1 MPSTEQQA
9 MLMESQD
16 GTSYVTYGSETRASK
31 SRSGLILGICAI
43 GVAAVA
49 LGLAASA
56 HVTSANVASQDT
68 QLQTVVQTQAAQQT
82 TAQKSQFKS
91 QFAGM
96 MLMNQPACRQTHQGY
111 VACLDLVNTA
121 SQLITDLTDPDV
133 SIDQVLDNIRNET
146 YNIGSAVAFATMQ
159 NDRVEAMAPRLAEA
173 LDDPS
178 NRLTVNGVADLSKC
192 DYVWRGVACLTLI
205 ESVHT
210 ASCEK
215 ENATKPCYRKMVP
228 IIHILDEATEVDEFG
243 NVRRRGAMQVVGA
256 VAGGIA
262 GAAGGAAAGIAVG
275 TAVPGVGNIVGGVVG
290 GVAGGVTGAMN
301 GWNTGSN
308 MQSWK

>member
-1 MPSTEQQA
+1 
-9 MLMESQD
+9 MESQD
-16 GTSYVTYGSETRASK
+16 GTNYVAYGAESRSNK
-31 SRSGLILGICAI
+31 SRSGLILGVCAI

-49 LGLAASA
+49 LALAASA
-56 HVTSANVASQDT
+56 HVTSSNVAAQDT
-68 QLQTVVQTQAAQQT
+68 QLQTVVQTQATQQT

-121 SQLITDLTDPDV
+121 SQLITDLTDPEISV
-133 SIDQVLDNIRNET
+133 EQVLDNIRNET
-146 YNIGSAVAFATMQ
+146 YNVGSAVAFATMR

-173 LDDPS
+173 LEDPT
-178 NRLTVNGVADLSKC
+178 NRLSVNGIADLDKC
-192 DYVWRGVACLTLI
+192 DYVWRGVACLTLV

-210 ASCEK
+210 PSCEK
-215 ENATKPCYRKMVP
+215 ENATKTCYRKMVP

-256 VAGGIA
+256 VAGGVA

-308 MQSWK
+308 MEQWQ